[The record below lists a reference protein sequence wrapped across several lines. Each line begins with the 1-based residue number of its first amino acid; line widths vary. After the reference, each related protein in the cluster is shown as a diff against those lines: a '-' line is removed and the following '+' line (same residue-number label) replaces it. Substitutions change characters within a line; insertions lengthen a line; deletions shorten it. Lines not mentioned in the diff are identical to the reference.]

1 MKPNEGRL
9 QTGEHIL
16 ARVVQ
21 NRVPDAKVAISRF
34 DKEDEGSVDIIS
46 STDLRQLQNL
56 EPAVNAIIKAGFRVD
71 AREFAREELT
81 EFDLSRVPA
90 ELNKIRIVEIVGFDK
105 RPCKDPHVDNTA
117 KVERFILKKIER
129 AGKDRYKFTFT
140 VTAG

>member
-71 AREFAREELT
+71 AREFAR
-81 EFDLSRVPA
+81 
-90 ELNKIRIVEIVGFDK
+90 FDK